1 MDNIL
6 NISPAHLFI
15 KNRLILV
22 KKDMLWTRKR
32 CSIFH
37 ELGHVVIPWHNSI
50 NYSCSEKDLGPE
62 CKKIIERQAFDCGME
77 FMMPSKIF
85 IPYINSLPIGIEAIK
100 ETSNYF
106 EASLESTAIRYVK
119 LNQKICAMVVM
130 EPKENQKIN
139 LNHSKSSPE
148 YQLELASNISFNY
161 PNKEEEETEE
171 AELILKVN
179 YFIKSSRFPKHIYI
193 TPGIEIDWDNPI
205 FKAWIEDK
213 YIQTEIPA
221 SLFGSS
227 SKMYYNAE
235 CFPLGFSNKIL
246 ILLWLPDDQQKLK
259 F

>member
-1 MDNIL
+1 M
-6 NISPAHLFI
+6 
-15 KNRLILV
+15 K
-22 KKDMLWTRKR
+22 
-32 CSIFH
+32 IF
-37 ELGHVVIPWHNSI
+37 
-50 NYSCSEKDLGPE
+50 
-62 CKKIIERQAFDCGME
+62 ERQAFDCGAE

-119 LNQKICAMVVM
+119 LNQNICAMVVM
-130 EPKENQKIN
+130 EPKENQKTNITY
-139 LNHSKSSPE
+139 SKTSPE
-148 YQLELASNISFNY
+148 YQLELASDISFNY

-193 TPGIEIDWDNPI
+193 KTGTEIGWDNPI
-205 FKAWIEDK
+205 SKAWIEDE

-227 SKMYYNAE
+227 SKIYYNAE
-235 CFPLGFSNKIL
+235 CFSLGFSNKIL
-246 ILLWLPDDQQKLK
+246 ILLWLPDYQQKFK